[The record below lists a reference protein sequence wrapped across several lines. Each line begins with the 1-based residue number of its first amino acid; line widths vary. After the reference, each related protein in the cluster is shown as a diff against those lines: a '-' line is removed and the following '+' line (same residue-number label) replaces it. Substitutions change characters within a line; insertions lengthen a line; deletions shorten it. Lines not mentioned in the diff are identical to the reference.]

1 MRTARV
7 ARSIWQKMKLPCLSE
22 VITNNLWKAVG
33 WTGDRRQNAVLQSL
47 DYVCA
52 WRSTVWWRNIK
63 ALNMLVGPTKSREM
77 EAYMGGDT
85 KEVASGIRKPRKGQ
99 GLKTGGIK
107 DRKCLNAT
115 DKKDLVTFALVNVK
129 HSVGHAQTTKMEKL
143 SNQAKK
149 RVENIG
155 PA

>member
-1 MRTARV
+1 M
-7 ARSIWQKMKLPCLSE
+7 ARSIWKKMKLPCLSE
-22 VITNNLWKAVG
+22 VIADNLCKAVG

-47 DYVCA
+47 HCVCA
-52 WRSTVWWRNIK
+52 WRSTVWWRSTK
-63 ALNMLVGPTKSREM
+63 ALHLLVDPTKSREI

-85 KEVASGIRKPRKGQ
+85 IEVASGIRKPRNGQ

-107 DRKCLNAT
+107 DKKCLNAT
-115 DKKDLVTFALVNVK
+115 DTMDLVTFALVNVK
-129 HSVGHAQTTKMEKL
+129 HSVGHAQTPKMEKL